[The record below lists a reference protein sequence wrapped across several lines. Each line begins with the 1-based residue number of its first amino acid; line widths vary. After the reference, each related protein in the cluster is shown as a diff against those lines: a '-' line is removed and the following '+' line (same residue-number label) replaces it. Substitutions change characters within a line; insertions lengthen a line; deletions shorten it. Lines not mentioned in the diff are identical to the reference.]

1 MPRTPE
7 RSLSLHRD
15 GATWLIYVQLSLY
28 AYFLYAFAPT
38 VTLLRDEEHVR
49 DTVAGLHGTA
59 YAAGVIVVGLLG
71 ARILDAIG
79 RRRAL
84 WLFLA
89 ALCVSITIYA
99 SVPVLPVTLVG
110 ALLCG
115 ASASGVTITVGAAL
129 VERHGPAGPAA
140 VTEANALA
148 AAAGLIGPLLVG
160 ASVHLGYGWR
170 PAVLLVIALIAALFL
185 LRRPFI
191 ARDATARDATA
202 RDATARDATTRDAT
216 ARDATAPTVAKPAT
230 VRAIAPTPR
239 RDSVPPSPDRT
250 RRRPLG
256 RQFWLGWSVI
266 VLCVGV
272 EFSMTLWAAQLLRD
286 RSGAGKALAAT
297 GVTAIVGGMCLGR
310 VLGSRLARRYRL
322 DSMLFAAF
330 ALTAVGFALFWFATM
345 PVVAFAGLAIT
356 GLGMA
361 VHYPLSLSRTISAAT
376 GQADRASSIATLGT
390 GIAIG
395 VAPFLL
401 GFLSDTITVRYA
413 FLLVPVF
420 LILATVSLAAARSGT
435 RTEVAVAPEPAP
447 STDAYAAGIRD

>member
-1 MPRTPE
+1 VPRTPE
-7 RSLSLHRD
+7 RSVILHRD
-15 GATWLIYVQLSLY
+15 GPTWLIYVQLSLY
-28 AYFLYAFAPT
+28 AYFLYAFAPS
-38 VTLLRDEEHVR
+38 VTLQRDEEHVR

-59 YAAGVIVVGLLG
+59 YAAGVIVVGVLG

-79 RRRAL
+79 RGRAL
-84 WLFLA
+84 WLFLG

-99 SVPVLPVTLVG
+99 SVPVLPVTLIG

-170 PAVLLVIALIAALFL
+170 PAVLLVIVLIAALFL
-185 LRRPFI
+185 LRRLFG
-191 ARDATARDATA
+191 ARDASGATHGESE
-202 RDATARDATTRDAT
+202 
-216 ARDATAPTVAKPAT
+216 T
-230 VRAIAPTPR
+230 VRTIAPIPVHRGDRGPTP
-239 RDSVPPSPDRT
+239 SNGAP
-250 RRRPLG
+250 RRPLG

-297 GVTAIVGGMCLGR
+297 GVTAIVGGMCVGR

-322 DSMLFAAF
+322 DGLLFAAF
-330 ALTAVGFALFWFATM
+330 ALTAVGFALFWVATT
-345 PVVAFAGLAIT
+345 PLVAFAGLAIT

-361 VHYPLSLSRTISAAT
+361 VHYPLSLSRTIGAAT

-401 GFLSDTITVRYA
+401 GFLSDTVTVRYA
-413 FLLVPVF
+413 FLLVPAF
-420 LILATVSLAAARSGT
+420 LALATMALAAARTGPQTSL
-435 RTEVAVAPEPAP
+435 AAAPEPAP
-447 STDAYAAGIRD
+447 SADARVAGTRG

>member
-1 MPRTPE
+1 VRRTSD
-7 RSLSLHRD
+7 RSVSLHRD
-15 GATWLIYVQLSLY
+15 GPTWLIYLQLSLY
-28 AYFLYAFAPT
+28 AYFLYAFAPS

-59 YAAGVIVVGLLG
+59 YAVGVIVVGLLG
-71 ARILDAIG
+71 ARILDAVG
-79 RRRAL
+79 RSRAL
-84 WLFLA
+84 WLFLG
-89 ALCVSITIYA
+89 ALCVSIAIYA
-99 SVPVLPVTLVG
+99 SVPVLPVTLAG

-115 ASASGVTITVGAAL
+115 ASASGVTITVAAAL

-148 AAAGLIGPLLVG
+148 AATGLIGPLLVG

-185 LRRPFI
+185 LRRLFG
-191 ARDATARDATA
+191 ARASHNSEAGRGG
-202 RDATARDATTRDAT
+202 RG
-216 ARDATAPTVAKPAT
+216 TVG
-230 VRAIAPTPR
+230 AIEPTPARR
-239 RDSVPPSPDRT
+239 RDRGVTASDPAA
-250 RRRPLG
+250 RRPLG

-266 VLCVGV
+266 VLCVGI

-286 RSGAGKALAAT
+286 RSDAGKALAAT
-297 GVTAIVGGMCLGR
+297 GVTAIVGGMCFGR

-322 DSMLFAAF
+322 DGLLFTAF
-330 ALTAVGFALFWFATM
+330 GLTAFGFALFWVATM
-345 PVVAFAGLAIT
+345 PLVAFVGLAIT

-361 VHYPLSLSRTISAAT
+361 VHYPLSLSRTIAAAV
-376 GQADRASSIATLGT
+376 GQADRASSMATLGT

-420 LILATVSLAAARSGT
+420 LVLATLTLIAARTGP
-435 RTEVAVAPEPAP
+435 RTPAGA
-447 STDAYAAGIRD
+447 STDAAPSDDARVAGVSG

>member
-1 MPRTPE
+1 MSVAARTSRPNRQTIGDAGHVLRTPD
-7 RSLSLHRD
+7 RSVTLHRD
-15 GATWLIYVQLSLY
+15 GPTWLIYVQLSLY
-28 AYFLYAFAPT
+28 AYFLYAFAPS

-59 YAAGVIVVGLLG
+59 YAVGVIVVGLLG
-71 ARILDAIG
+71 ARIIDAVG
-79 RRRAL
+79 RGRAL
-84 WLFLA
+84 WLFLG
-89 ALCVSITIYA
+89 ALCISIAIYA

-110 ALLCG
+110 ALLGG

-148 AAAGLIGPLLVG
+148 AATGLIGPLLVG

-170 PAVLLVIALIAALFL
+170 PAVLLVIGLIVALFL
-185 LRRPFI
+185 LRRLFGAGA
-191 ARDATARDATA
+191 ARTSQAGRVEPGTYGGID
-202 RDATARDATTRDAT
+202 
-216 ARDATAPTVAKPAT
+216 
-230 VRAIAPTPR
+230 PTPTQR
-239 RDSVPPSPDRT
+239 TDRSVMPFERAA
-250 RRRPLG
+250 RRPLG

-266 VLCVGV
+266 VLCGGI

-286 RSGAGKALAAT
+286 RSDAGKALAAT
-297 GVTAIVGGMCLGR
+297 GVTAIVGGMCVGR
-310 VLGSRLARRYRL
+310 ALGSRLARRYSL
-322 DSMLFAAF
+322 DGLLFTAF
-330 ALTAVGFALFWFATM
+330 ALTALGFALFWVATM
-345 PVVAFAGLAIT
+345 PWVAFVGLAIT

-361 VHYPLSLSRTISAAT
+361 VHYPLSLSRTIGAAA

-401 GFLSDTITVRYA
+401 GLLSDTITVRYA

-420 LILATVSLAAARSGT
+420 LVLATVALIAARTGPQTPVGPSPD
-435 RTEVAVAPEPAP
+435 AAP
-447 STDAYAAGIRD
+447 SADARVASVPG

>member
-1 MPRTPE
+1 VPRTPE
-7 RSLSLHRD
+7 RSVSLHRD
-15 GATWLIYVQLSLY
+15 GPTWLIYVQLSLY

-79 RRRAL
+79 RGRAL
-84 WLFLA
+84 WLFLG

-129 VERHGPAGPAA
+129 VARHGPGGPSA

-170 PAVLLVIALIAALFL
+170 PAVLLVIVLIAALFL
-185 LRRPFI
+185 LRRLFI
-191 ARDATARDATA
+191 ARDT
-202 RDATARDATTRDAT
+202 
-216 ARDATAPTVAKPAT
+216 TAPTGGEPAT
-230 VRAIAPTPR
+230 ARAIAPTPR
-239 RDSVPPSPDRT
+239 QDSAPPSSDPT

-297 GVTAIVGGMCLGR
+297 GVTAIVGGMCVGR

-322 DSMLFAAF
+322 DGMLFAAF
-330 ALTAVGFALFWFATM
+330 ALTVVGFALFWLATT
-345 PVVAFAGLAIT
+345 PFVAFAGLAIT

-361 VHYPLSLSRTISAAT
+361 VHYPLSLSRTIGAAT

-420 LILATVSLAAARSGT
+420 LILATMSLAAARTGP
-435 RTEVAVAPEPAP
+435 RTPATATAAPGPAP

>member
-7 RSLSLHRD
+7 RSVNLYRD
-15 GATWLIYVQLSLY
+15 GPTWLIYVQLSLY

-71 ARILDAIG
+71 ARILNAIG
-79 RRRAL
+79 RGRAL
-84 WLFLA
+84 WLFLG

-110 ALLCG
+110 ALVCG
-115 ASASGVTITVGAAL
+115 ASASGVTITVGAVL
-129 VERHGPAGPAA
+129 VERHGAAGPSA

-170 PAVLLVIALIAALFL
+170 PAVLLVIVLIAALFL
-185 LRRPFI
+185 LRRLF
-191 ARDATARDATA
+191 TARDT
-202 RDATARDATTRDAT
+202 
-216 ARDATAPTVAKPAT
+216 TAPTGGEPAT
-230 VRAIAPTPR
+230 ARAIAPLPR
-239 RDSVPPSPDRT
+239 QDSAPRSSDRT

-297 GVTAIVGGMCLGR
+297 GVTAIVGGMCVGR

-322 DSMLFAAF
+322 DGMLFAAF
-330 ALTAVGFALFWFATM
+330 ALTAVGFALFWFATT
-345 PVVAFAGLAIT
+345 PFVAFAGLAIT

-361 VHYPLSLSRTISAAT
+361 VHYPLSLSRTIGAAT

-420 LILATVSLAAARSGT
+420 LVLATISLAAART
-435 RTEVAVAPEPAP
+435 APRTPATAAPEPAP

>member
-1 MPRTPE
+1 M
-7 RSLSLHRD
+7 SLHRD
-15 GATWLIYVQLSLY
+15 GSTWLIYVQLSLY

-84 WLFLA
+84 WMFLGT
-89 ALCVSITIYA
+89 LCVSITIYA

-170 PAVLLVIALIAALFL
+170 PAVLLVIVLIAALFL
-185 LRRPFI
+185 LRRLFG
-191 ARDATARDATA
+191 ARDTSRAAGGD
-202 RDATARDATTRDAT
+202 
-216 ARDATAPTVAKPAT
+216 PGT

-239 RDSVPPSPDRT
+239 RDSFPPSPDRT
-250 RRRPLG
+250 RHRPLG

-310 VLGSRLARRYRL
+310 ALGSRLARRYRL
-322 DSMLFAAF
+322 DGMLFAAF
-330 ALTAVGFALFWFATM
+330 ALTAVGFALFWFATT

-361 VHYPLSLSRTISAAT
+361 VHYPLSLSRTIGAAT

-420 LILATVSLAAARSGT
+420 LVLATVSLTAARSGP

-447 STDAYAAGIRD
+447 SGDARVARVPG

>member
-1 MPRTPE
+1 VPRTPE

-185 LRRPFI
+185 LRRLFI
-191 ARDATARDATA
+191 A
-202 RDATARDATTRDAT
+202 RDAT

-239 RDSVPPSPDRT
+239 RISVPPSPDRT

-330 ALTAVGFALFWFATM
+330 ALTAVGFALFWFATT
-345 PVVAFAGLAIT
+345 PVVAFGGLAIT

-361 VHYPLSLSRTISAAT
+361 VHYPLSLSRTIGAAT

-420 LILATVSLAAARSGT
+420 LILATVSLAAARSGP

>member
-1 MPRTPE
+1 VPRNPE
-7 RSLSLHRD
+7 RSVTLRRD
-15 GATWLIYVQLSLY
+15 GPTWLIYVQLSLY
-28 AYFLYAFAPT
+28 AYFLYAFAPS

-59 YAAGVIVVGLLG
+59 YAAGVIVVGLVG

-79 RRRAL
+79 RGPAL
-84 WLFLA
+84 WLFLGT
-89 ALCVSITIYA
+89 LCVSIAIYA

-160 ASVHLGYGWR
+160 ASVHLGFGWR
-170 PAVLLVIALIAALFL
+170 PAVLLLVVVIVALFL
-185 LRRPFI
+185 LRRLFG
-191 ARDATARDATA
+191 ARDTSVV
-202 RDATARDATTRDAT
+202 TRAE
-216 ARDATAPTVAKPAT
+216 PGP
-230 VRAIAPTPR
+230 VRATEP
-239 RDSVPPSPDRT
+239 VPPQRGVHASAPMGPAP
-250 RRRPLG
+250 RRPLG

-272 EFSMTLWAAQLLRD
+272 EFSMTLWSAQLLRD
-286 RSGAGKALAAT
+286 RSDAGKALAAT
-297 GVTAIVGGMCLGR
+297 GVTAIVGGMCVGR
-310 VLGSRLARRYRL
+310 VLGSRLARRYRPDGL
-322 DSMLFAAF
+322 LFAAF
-330 ALTAVGFALFWFATM
+330 ALTALGFAMFWVATM
-345 PVVAFAGLAIT
+345 PLIAFTGLAIT

-361 VHYPLSLSRTISAAT
+361 VHYPLSLSRTIGAAA
-376 GQADRASSIATLGT
+376 GQADRASAMATLGT

-420 LILATVSLAAARSGT
+420 LVLATVALIAARTGA
-435 RTEVAVAPEPAP
+435 RTPGRAEEWAEPA
-447 STDAYAAGIRD
+447 TCGDARVARVPG